1 MNDSDLTLRHF
12 FARGNEVVPREWPQ
26 DLESGSTMA
35 DLKDTISTAARGVGW
50 TAAFDE
56 IKKSVEP
63 LLDVEIPA
71 LLAAAWN
78 KCRLLSKYLDRDRYP
93 PDKTVML
100 PLAEHTVKSEHRPV
114 IEIYLNEHL
123 LGKVN
128 FLVTVSL
135 VLEGLTL
142 KIRGGRIVE
151 ILTGSCT
158 GKGTISCEDCLLV
171 ERATAPFALPGS
183 IKLGDGI
190 PVA

>member
-12 FARGNEVVPREWPQ
+12 FACGNEVVPREWPQ
-26 DLESGSTMA
+26 ELESGTAMA
-35 DLKDTISTAARGVGW
+35 DLKDKVRADARGVRW
-50 TAAFDE
+50 PAAFAE

-114 IEIYLNEHL
+114 IEIYLNDHL
-123 LGKVN
+123 IGKIN

-158 GKGTISCEDCLLV
+158 GKGTISCENCLLA